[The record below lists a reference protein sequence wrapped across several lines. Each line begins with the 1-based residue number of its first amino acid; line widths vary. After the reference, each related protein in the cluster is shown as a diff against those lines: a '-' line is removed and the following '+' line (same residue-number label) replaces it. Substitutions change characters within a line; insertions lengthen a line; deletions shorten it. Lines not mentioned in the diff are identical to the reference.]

1 MSKNKFTIFTIL
13 ISIGISFYACQSE
26 EEITY
31 ARYYTAGK
39 QLYESKCENCHGHDG
54 AGLAMLYPTLT
65 DTTFLKQN
73 KEKLACYIKN
83 GLQGPIQVSG
93 KNYEGIMPAQ
103 ATLSDIEIAEI
114 ITYITNSFGNKQGF
128 YPYQQVRDDLQK
140 CRN

>member
-1 MSKNKFTIFTIL
+1 MSKNKFVIFCIL
-13 ISIGISFYACQSE
+13 STIGIFFYACQSE

-54 AGLAMLYPTLT
+54 AGLAMLYPPLT
-65 DTTFLKQN
+65 DSTFLKQN

-83 GLQGPIQVSG
+83 GLQGPTLVSG